1 MSHMCRDYQYLFQ
14 EKQLLNPVDGI
25 VGVVPQDLRHALGSR
40 LTKKQ
45 RSLPGLQLR
54 CHRN

>member
-1 MSHMCRDYQYLFQ
+1 MCRDCQYLFQ
-14 EKQLLNPVDGI
+14 EKQLLNPADGI

-45 RSLPGLQLR
+45 RSLPGSQLR
-54 CHRN
+54 CH